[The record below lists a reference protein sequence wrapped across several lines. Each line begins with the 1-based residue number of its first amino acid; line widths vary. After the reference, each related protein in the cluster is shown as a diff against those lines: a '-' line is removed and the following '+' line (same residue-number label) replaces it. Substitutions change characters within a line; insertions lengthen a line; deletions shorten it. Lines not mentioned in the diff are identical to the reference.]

1 MAPEE
6 QEIEMASKFTRKE
19 LREIIG
25 DACTDEIENR
35 IMALHRG
42 VVDPMLDDI
51 ADLKAKAEALEAV
64 TKERDELK
72 AGGDYKQKYE
82 DEHKAFEDYKKD
94 ITAKETRAAKEAA
107 ARAYFTG
114 KGITGANLEIAVRGA
129 AAEIDAAELDGDKIK
144 DTKALDELVGGTFKG
159 LVVTTGTAGANTPH
173 PNTNAGGGK
182 MTRAEI
188 YKKDDKGHYVLS
200 TAERQK
206 ALAENPDL
214 L

>member
-1 MAPEE
+1 MAL
-6 QEIEMASKFTRKE
+6 TRK
-19 LREIIG
+19 
-25 DACTDEIENR
+25 
-35 IMALHRG
+35 M
-42 VVDPMLDDI
+42 
-51 ADLKAKAEALEAV
+51 LKALGIEDDKIDSIIDAHSETVDALK
-64 TKERDELK
+64 KERDGYKESADRLTDVQKELDGLK
-72 AGGDYKQKYE
+72 AGGDYKARYE
-82 DEHKAFEDYKKD
+82 KEHKDFEDYKAG

-129 AAEIDAAELDGDKIK
+129 SAEIEAAELDGDKIK

-188 YKKDDKGHYVLS
+188 FKRDEKGHYVMS

-206 ALAENPDL
+206 ALSENPDL
-214 L
+214 MK

>member
-1 MAPEE
+1 MAL
-6 QEIEMASKFTRKE
+6 TRKYLSTLGIE
-19 LREIIG
+19 ADKIDQIIEAHTETV
-25 DACTDEIENR
+25 DA
-35 IMALHRG
+35 
-42 VVDPMLDDI
+42 
-51 ADLKAKAEALEAV
+51 LK
-64 TKERDELK
+64 KERDGYKADAEKLPDVQKELDGLK
-72 AGGDYKQKYE
+72 AGGDYKAKYE
-82 DEHKAFEDYKKD
+82 KEHKDFEDYKASV
-94 ITAKETRAAKEAA
+94 TAKETHAAKETA

-129 AAEIDAAELDGDKIK
+129 AAEIDAAELDGEKFK

-188 YKKDDKGHYVLS
+188 YKKDDKGHYIMS

>member
-1 MAPEE
+1 MAL
-6 QEIEMASKFTRKE
+6 TRKYLSTLGIE
-19 LREIIG
+19 ADKIDQIIEAHTETV
-25 DACTDEIENR
+25 DA
-35 IMALHRG
+35 
-42 VVDPMLDDI
+42 
-51 ADLKAKAEALEAV
+51 LK
-64 TKERDELK
+64 KERDGYKADAEKLPDVQKELDGLK
-72 AGGDYKQKYE
+72 AGGDYKAKYE
-82 DEHKAFEDYKKD
+82 KEHKDFEDYKAGV
-94 ITAKETRAAKEAA
+94 TAKETRAAKETA

-129 AAEIDAAELDGDKIK
+129 AAEIDAAELDGEKFK

-188 YKKDDKGHYVLS
+188 YKKDDKGHYIMS

>member
-1 MAPEE
+1 MAL
-6 QEIEMASKFTRKE
+6 TRKYLSTLGIE
-19 LREIIG
+19 ADKIDQIIEAHTETV
-25 DACTDEIENR
+25 DA
-35 IMALHRG
+35 
-42 VVDPMLDDI
+42 
-51 ADLKAKAEALEAV
+51 LK
-64 TKERDELK
+64 KERDGYKADAEKLPDVQKELDGLK
-72 AGGDYKQKYE
+72 AGGDFKKKFE
-82 DEHKAFEDYKKD
+82 DEHTAFENFKKEV
-94 ITAKETRAAKEAA
+94 TAKETRAAKEAA

-129 AAEIDAAELDGDKIK
+129 AAEIDAAELDGEKFK
-144 DTKALDELVGGTFKG
+144 DTKALDELVDGTFKG

-188 YKKDDKGHYVLS
+188 YKKDDKGHYVMS

>member
-1 MAPEE
+1 MAL
-6 QEIEMASKFTRKE
+6 TRKYLSTLGIE
-19 LREIIG
+19 ADKIDQIIEAHTETV
-25 DACTDEIENR
+25 DA
-35 IMALHRG
+35 
-42 VVDPMLDDI
+42 
-51 ADLKAKAEALEAV
+51 LK
-64 TKERDELK
+64 KERDGYKADAEKLPDVQKELDGLK
-72 AGGDYKQKYE
+72 AGGDYKARYE
-82 DEHKAFEDYKKD
+82 KEHKDFEDYKAGV
-94 ITAKETRAAKEAA
+94 TAKETRAAKETA

-129 AAEIDAAELDGDKIK
+129 AAEIDAAELDGEKFK

-188 YKKDDKGHYVLS
+188 YKKDDKGHYIMS

>member
-1 MAPEE
+1 MAV
-6 QEIEMASKFTRKE
+6 TRKF
-19 LREIIG
+19 LKG
-25 DACTDEIENR
+25 MGLTDEQVDTIIE
-35 IMALHRG
+35 AHTET
-42 VVDPMLDDI
+42 VDG
-51 ADLKAKAEALEAV
+51 LKDKLSKAEADAAKLTDV
-64 TKERDELK
+64 QKELDGLK
-72 AGGDYKQKYE
+72 AGGDYKARYE
-82 DEHKAFEDYKKD
+82 KEHKDFEDYKAGV
-94 ITAKETRAAKEAA
+94 TAKEARAAKEAA

-129 AAEIDAAELDGDKIK
+129 SAEIDAAELDGEKFK

>member
-1 MAPEE
+1 MAL
-6 QEIEMASKFTRKE
+6 TRKYLSTLGIE
-19 LREIIG
+19 ADKIDQIIEAHTETV
-25 DACTDEIENR
+25 DA
-35 IMALHRG
+35 
-42 VVDPMLDDI
+42 
-51 ADLKAKAEALEAV
+51 LK
-64 TKERDELK
+64 KERDGYKADAEKLPDVQKELDGLK
-72 AGGDYKQKYE
+72 AGGDYKARYE
-82 DEHKAFEDYKKD
+82 KEHKDFEDYKAGV
-94 ITAKETRAAKEAA
+94 TAKETRAAKETA

-129 AAEIDAAELDGDKIK
+129 AAEIDAAELDGEKFK

-188 YKKDDKGHYVLS
+188 YKKDEHGRYVLS

>member
-1 MAPEE
+1 MAV
-6 QEIEMASKFTRKE
+6 TRKF
-19 LREIIG
+19 LKG
-25 DACTDEIENR
+25 MGLTDEQVDTIIE
-35 IMALHRG
+35 AHTET
-42 VVDPMLDDI
+42 VDG
-51 ADLKAKAEALEAV
+51 LKDKLSKAEADAAKLTDV
-64 TKERDELK
+64 QKELDGLK
-72 AGGDYKQKYE
+72 AGGDFKKKFE
-82 DEHKAFEDYKKD
+82 DEHTAFENFKKEV
-94 ITAKETRAAKEAA
+94 TAKETRAAKEAA

-129 AAEIDAAELDGDKIK
+129 AAEIDAAELDGEKFK

>member
-1 MAPEE
+1 MAL
-6 QEIEMASKFTRKE
+6 TRKYLSTLGIE
-19 LREIIG
+19 ADKIDQIIEAHTETV
-25 DACTDEIENR
+25 DA
-35 IMALHRG
+35 
-42 VVDPMLDDI
+42 
-51 ADLKAKAEALEAV
+51 LK
-64 TKERDELK
+64 KERDGYKADAEKLPDVQKELDGLK
-72 AGGDYKQKYE
+72 AGGDYKAKYE
-82 DEHKAFEDYKKD
+82 KEHKDFEDYKAGV
-94 ITAKETRAAKEAA
+94 TAKETRAAKETA

-129 AAEIDAAELDGDKIK
+129 AAEIDAAELDGEKFK

-188 YKKDDKGHYVLS
+188 YKKDDKGRYVLS